1 MQRQSTTAVRF
12 GAGLLI
18 LSLFAG
24 CRGDGNGDAGLT
36 GPTGS
41 CPQSP
46 PSQQPAPR
54 SITLAWDSP
63 NENEDGSPL
72 TDLAGHRLYYG
83 TTSPLTIDNST
94 SVDVGTETTH
104 TIPNLTP
111 GTYFVAVSAYDALA
125 NEGPLSAEIAA
136 EVLP

>member
-1 MQRQSTTAVRF
+1 MQRQATTAVRL
-12 GAGLLI
+12 GTGLLI
-18 LSLFAG
+18 LSLFAA
-24 CRGDGNGDAGLT
+24 CRGDGAGDAGLT
-36 GPTGS
+36 GPTG
-41 CPQSP
+41 SP

-63 NENEDGSPL
+63 SENEDGSPL

-83 TTSPLTIDNST
+83 TTSPLTVGNST

-104 TIPNLTP
+104 SITNLTP

-125 NEGPLSAEIAA
+125 NEGPRSAEIAVQ
-136 EVLP
+136 VLP